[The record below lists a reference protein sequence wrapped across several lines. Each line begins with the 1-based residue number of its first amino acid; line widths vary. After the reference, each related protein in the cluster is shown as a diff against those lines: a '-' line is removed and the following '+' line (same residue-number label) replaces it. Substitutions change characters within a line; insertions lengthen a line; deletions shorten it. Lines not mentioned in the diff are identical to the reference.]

1 MYCPKCGT
9 QNPDDARFC
18 SSCGSPMGVSS
29 GTPGENSV
37 STSTTSIPLDP
48 EKATTF
54 IVKNVDYYAQK
65 YNLMN
70 TKHSKISWNWASC
83 LFSTCWL
90 FYRKMYAAGAILIAI
105 GLVSSW
111 IGGILS
117 MIVTLGTFIAM
128 GLLGNYLY
136 LNHVSDCLLESQNMN
151 EQEWIIYATKKGG
164 TSVGAVFI
172 PIGIS
177 LVWGLAVTM
186 IKAAAFTS
194 FLF

>member
-1 MYCPKCGT
+1 MYCPKCGV

-18 SSCGSPMGVSS
+18 SNCGSSIGVAPSVPEE
-29 GTPGENSV
+29 TPV
-37 STSTTSIPLDP
+37 STPITSTPLDP
-48 EKATTF
+48 EKATMF
-54 IVKNVDYYAQK
+54 IVKNVDYYTQK

-70 TKHSKISWNWASC
+70 IKHSKISWNWASC
-83 LFSTCWL
+83 IFSTCWL
-90 FYRKMYAAGAILIAI
+90 FYRKMYAAGAILMVI

-111 IGGILS
+111 LGGILS
-117 MIVTLGTFIAM
+117 VIISLGTFIAM
-128 GLLGNYLY
+128 GLWGNYLY

-172 PIGIS
+172 PVGIG
-177 LVWGLAVTM
+177 LVWGLVIAA
-186 IKAAAFTS
+186 IKVAALAS